1 LRSISCIQP
10 GSIQFIDEAKPALQ
24 PGKALLKVKRVGIC
38 GTDLHA
44 FEGTQPYFN
53 YPRILGHELS
63 AVIEDIDA
71 STVFAKGELVTII
84 PYLNCG
90 HCIACRRNKTNC
102 CVNLNVLGVHSDG
115 GMREYILVP
124 QDKLVKS
131 EGLSADELALTEPLS
146 IGAHAVGRAAIEPGE
161 FALVVG
167 AGPIGLGIIE
177 FARIA
182 GAEVIAMDMNDDR
195 LQFCVQ
201 HLHVKHIINP
211 VKEDAVA
218 VLKNITQNDMP
229 TVVFDAT
236 GNLKAINNSINY
248 LAHGGRYILVGLQKE
263 DFHFSHPEFHKREA
277 TLMSSRNALR
287 SDFENVIA
295 NLKNRSIKAN
305 NYITHRVAFNEMSGE
320 KFKYWLNPEHKVI
333 KAMISFD

>member
-1 LRSISCIQP
+1 
-10 GSIQFIDEAKPALQ
+10 
-24 PGKALLKVKRVGIC
+24 
-38 GTDLHA
+38 
-44 FEGTQPYFN
+44 
-53 YPRILGHELS
+53 
-63 AVIEDIDA
+63 
-71 STVFAKGELVTII
+71 
-84 PYLNCG
+84 
-90 HCIACRRNKTNC
+90 
-102 CVNLNVLGVHSDG
+102 VNLNVLGVHSDG

-124 QDKLVKS
+124 QGKLVKS
-131 EGLSADELALTEPLS
+131 QGLSADELALTEPLS

-182 GAEVIAMDMNDDR
+182 GAEVIAMDTNDDR

-218 VLKNITQNDMP
+218 VLKNITHNDMP

-277 TLMSSRNALR
+277 TLMSSRNALH
-287 SDFENVIA
+287 SDFENVITH
-295 NLKNRSIKAN
+295 LRNRSINAN
-305 NYITHRVAFNEMSGE
+305 NYITHHTSFNEMNSDT
-320 KFKYWLNPEHKVI
+320 FKYWLDPQRKVI